1 MGIFFENEYTS
12 NKEHNYGVPELKD
25 FPLDTNEDIQK
36 AIKDFHKCPKK
47 YKEELAINIIR
58 RLMQLDNTADP
69 IDVDKEGYFYKYY
82 KEHSRKIKSIVK
94 EDTIQEK
101 ALSSQERKELPDS
114 EFGIPELRKYP
125 LTDKEHVE
133 QAIRYFN
140 KCPKGYEKELAT
152 NIKKKIVEYDMKPN
166 IGDNNNFKNYYNES
180 TISTDILNFLK
191 GSNDELL
198 DPLPIEEKGKN
209 VYKDNSINENY
220 VLNNKD
226 IYYNKEKFDNGE
238 INLCFIT
245 GLSGSG
251 KTTMA
256 NNMEKDNIEHY
267 QLDDL
272 LFIKDHFTMQDL
284 EQYGDLIYSF
294 FKGEGK
300 EFYLSLKEV
309 KEKKIPGSK
318 YEDKLFPNFV
328 HYAMK
333 YSKMHKNKKF
343 IIEGVWLF
351 YNGENGSPYF
361 EPSEFKNYAFYIKGT
376 SMIISKHRASLR
388 DAKYDSSNKKEVL
401 NNYINNFVKR
411 NWSQYKLN
419 EKRISKFRNYFNNL
433 INNKNN
439 SINEAVKH
447 ARDCHIEWEKENHYD
462 PYEDWTNES
471 TVITEETNPSN
482 QIIID
487 KPKNVRKYKCPYCN
501 NRYERAKLVTHI
513 DRVHEDMI
521 PEGYTAARIV
531 FNMINHKEV
540 GHCVVCGK
548 ETEWNENT
556 WRYERF
562 CSEKCVNEYKKTAK
576 ARMVKKYGKE
586 HLLNDMEQQKK
597 MLSNRRISGEYKW
610 SDGELREYVGS
621 YEKKLLEFLDK
632 VMNYKSSEVI
642 TPGPTVDYEFE
653 GKIHHWILD
662 MYIVPARLAIDV
674 KDGGDNPNNRDMPE
688 YRAKQ
693 VAKEKAIKDLNKF
706 NYLRLTNNN
715 FTQLLELLV
724 ELKENMKDDI
734 NEPIIRIH
742 ELMAPG
748 AINPPMG
755 LDSADG
761 FIVPCMMNNTFVDY
775 VYTTDKYC
783 QDIYK
788 IEDNK
793 IKKIT
798 RKELETL
805 YEFHYLLKYNKDD
818 IIEKNKIIK
827 EAYENNTDVQYDFFY
842 NTLVGDN
849 NSDIIYNESF
859 DYTLDGI
866 KESRIR
872 LSITEST
879 FNHQYKK
886 SLGKDIY
893 FPILNPEELQIKDRI
908 LNGIGNI
915 DIMTDENGYFL
926 IDKQGNSRTLSFDKL
941 SNIDIDYLYTFYNML
956 KE

>member
-12 NKEHNYGVPELKD
+12 NKDHNYGVPELQD

-58 RLMQLDNTADP
+58 RLMQLDNTAEP
-69 IDVDKEGYFYKYY
+69 IDVDKEGDFYKYY

-101 ALSSQERKELPDS
+101 ALASQERKELPDS

-180 TISTDILNFLK
+180 TNILEFLK
-191 GSNDELL
+191 GTIDELL
-198 DPLPIEEKGKN
+198 EPLSIKERGKN
-209 VYKDNSINENY
+209 
-220 VLNNKD
+220 
-226 IYYNKEKFDNGE
+226 
-238 INLCFIT
+238 
-245 GLSGSG
+245 
-251 KTTMA
+251 
-256 NNMEKDNIEHY
+256 
-267 QLDDL
+267 
-272 LFIKDHFTMQDL
+272 
-284 EQYGDLIYSF
+284 QY
-294 FKGEGK
+294 
-300 EFYLSLKEV
+300 
-309 KEKKIPGSK
+309 
-318 YEDKLFPNFV
+318 
-328 HYAMK
+328 
-333 YSKMHKNKKF
+333 
-343 IIEGVWLF
+343 
-351 YNGENGSPYF
+351 
-361 EPSEFKNYAFYIKGT
+361 
-376 SMIISKHRASLR
+376 
-388 DAKYDSSNKKEVL
+388 
-401 NNYINNFVKR
+401 
-411 NWSQYKLN
+411 
-419 EKRISKFRNYFNNL
+419 
-433 INNKNN
+433 
-439 SINEAVKH
+439 
-447 ARDCHIEWEKENHYD
+447 
-462 PYEDWTNES
+462 NES
-471 TVITEETNPSN
+471 TIITEEANPTGEV
-482 QIIID
+482 IID
-487 KPKNVRKYKCPYCN
+487 KPKKKRKYKCPYCN

-513 DRVHEDMI
+513 DRVHPSMI

-548 ETEWNENT
+548 ETAWNENT

-562 CSEKCVNEYKKTAK
+562 CSEKCINEYKKTAK

-586 HLLNDMEQQKK
+586 HLLDDMEQQKK

-610 SDGELREYVGS
+610 SDGEIREYVGS
-621 YEKKLLEFLDK
+621 YERKLLEFLDK
-632 VMNYKSSEVI
+632 AMNYKSSEVI

-706 NYLRLTNNN
+706 NYLRLTDNN

-724 ELKENMKDDI
+724 ELKENMKDD
-734 NEPIIRIH
+734 NTDPIIRIY
-742 ELMAPG
+742 EFTAPG
-748 AINPPMG
+748 AIAPPMG

-761 FIVPCMMNNTFVDY
+761 FIAPCMMNNTFVDY
-775 VYTTDKYC
+775 VYSTDKYC
-783 QDIYK
+783 NDIYK

-793 IKKIT
+793 IKKIS
-798 RKELETL
+798 RKELKDI
-805 YEFHYLLKYNKDD
+805 YDVPYLFKYNKDD

-827 EAYENNTDVQYDFFY
+827 EAYENNTDVHYDFF
-842 NTLVGDN
+842 LELFGIDN
-849 NSDIIYNESF
+849 IDDIMYNESF
-859 DYTLDGI
+859 DYTLEGLDEDKI
-866 KESRIR
+866 K

-879 FNHQYKK
+879 FNHQYRE
-886 SLGKDIY
+886 SLDKNIY
-893 FPILNPEELQIKDRI
+893 FPIINPKELQIKDRI
-908 LNGIGNI
+908 LNGIDNI
-915 DIMTDENGYFL
+915 DIMTDKDGYFL
-926 IDKQGNSRTLSFDKL
+926 IDKKGDSRTLSFDKL
-941 SNIDIDYLYTFYNML
+941 LNIDIDYLYTFYNML